1 MAVLAKIKAGMPA
14 SGPAAEITI
23 YTTLA
28 SLLLQAILNYLPRE
42 SSLLT
47 QINLEK
53 LANYNTHH
61 GFRDACYYL
70 ETVAEKYFRS
80 RQEIHTDT
88 DNYIVHKVNTYILEH
103 LSEDLSMT
111 RIGEIAGLH
120 PAYLSRLYKK
130 VTDNSLG
137 QYITAQR
144 LNAAKTLLQD
154 PTIRIQSIAE
164 RVGLNTA
171 SYFTH
176 FSKKHGYVSP
186 GVPHEASGTG
196 KRRGIRHRRGKNVI
210 MQQ

>member
-176 FSKKHGYVSP
+176 FFKKSMGMSP
-186 GVPHEASGTG
+186 QEYRMKLLGQEKDGVSGTDG
-196 KRRGIRHRRGKNVI
+196 ERT
-210 MQQ
+210 